1 MFRNSRSIGLRLT
14 GSKALAVLAV
24 AGVAATGSYAF
35 TASNTVAAAPA
46 GEAESSAI
54 TGYTASSPV
63 WTIDPANQTSIQKV
77 EFDLST
83 VTAATVAYAGADNGS
98 TIAWSSTCTQG
109 SITAGSAHETCTFSV
124 EPLVS
129 GVTKLAVSA
138 VN

>member
-46 GEAESSAI
+46 GEAESSTI
-54 TGYTASSPV
+54 TGYTAGTPV
-63 WTIDPANQTSIQKV
+63 WTIDPANQNSIQKV
-77 EFDLST
+77 GFHLST
-83 VTAATVAYAGADNGS
+83 VTAATVAYAGADNGT
-98 TIAWSSTCTQG
+98 TISWSSACTQG
-109 SITAGSAHETCTFSV
+109 AITAGDALETCTFSV
-124 EPLVS
+124 EPLVAD
-129 GVTKLAVSA
+129 VTKLAVSA